1 MWAVHISMNNYHLV
15 CSDILLSV
23 AVSEKILGG
32 VKNLKSKKFL
42 LIVLKHKQL
51 NILKINVFYN
61 KN

>member
-1 MWAVHISMNNYHLV
+1 
-15 CSDILLSV
+15 V